1 MFLFPGLSE
10 TILDL
15 RVHRKEVSPDLRAEL
30 RQKTEGIMLFFICA
44 RVAVRMRVHHLY
56 TLNEFFHR
64 RSKKETCS

>member
-10 TILDL
+10 KILDM
-15 RVHRKEVSPDLRAEL
+15 RIHRQDVPPELRAEL

-56 TLNEFFHR
+56 TLNEFFPH